1 MDTGFQHV
9 THGYGHDHSEGWVL
23 NTGQEPLQ
31 GAAPFGDR
39 VRGIVRRV
47 GPEAAATIA
56 AMDPSANPRILAP
69 EGANDLCTQG
79 ARIAAGVQS
88 ACDALQR
95 SMAAADGPRCRHAY
109 VRRFDAAAQAT
120 AAAVDAGRRAG
131 VPVPPLAGLAVSVK
145 DLFDVAGMPSTA
157 ASKSLAD
164 AAPAAA
170 DCSAVARLRAAGA
183 ALTGHTNLTEF
194 AFSGVG
200 INPHHGTPA
209 NAATPAL
216 DATPRIPGGST
227 SGGAVTVAA
236 GAAWAALGSDTRGSI
251 RVPAALHGLVGFK
264 NTQALTPTDGCL
276 PLSFTLD
283 TACAITRSVRDAVLL
298 HELLAARRVTL
309 RGRPLH
315 ALRLALPQGASM
327 LDGLDA
333 TVARAFE
340 RSLSVLRAAGAE
352 IVDVAL
358 PADDAPATSSGQ
370 ISAAE
375 AWAWH
380 RSRLAA
386 RAADYDPRVLLR
398 IRGGSGIT
406 AADYIDR
413 LQARRRW
420 IAQVETSAAGIDA
433 FVCPTVPMVAPPLQP
448 LLDDDEAFFA
458 TNALLL
464 RNPSV
469 VNYLDGCA
477 LSLPCQAADEL
488 PVGLMVWAPALH
500 DDTVLDVSLAIE
512 RALADARR

>member
-1 MDTGFQHV
+1 MDT
-9 THGYGHDHSEGWVL
+9 
-23 NTGQEPLQ
+23 
-31 GAAPFGDR
+31 
-39 VRGIVRRV
+39 
-47 GPEAAATIA
+47 
-56 AMDPSANPRILAP
+56 SANLGILAR
-69 EGANDLCTQG
+69 EGSGDLFAQ
-79 ARIAAGVQS
+79 AAQITAGRRS
-88 ACDALQR
+88 AAETLEL
-95 SMAAADGPRCRHAY
+95 SMAAADGPSCRHAY
-109 VRRFDAAAQAT
+109 VRRFDAMARAA

-131 VPVPPLAGLAVSVK
+131 APVPPLAGLAVSVK
-145 DLFDVAGMPSTA
+145 DLFDVFGMPSTA

-164 AAPAAA
+164 TAPAAA

-264 NTQALTPTDGCL
+264 NTQALTPLDGCL
-276 PLSFTLD
+276 SLSSTLD
-283 TACAITRSVRDAVLL
+283 TTCAVTRSVRDAVLL
-298 HELLAARRVTL
+298 HELLAARRVRL
-309 RGRPLH
+309 RGRPLRGV
-315 ALRLALPQGASM
+315 RLALPQGAGM
-327 LDGLDA
+327 LEGLDA

-340 RSLSVLRAAGAE
+340 RTLAVLRAAGVQ

-358 PADDAPATSSGQ
+358 PADDVPAVSSGQ

-380 RSRLAA
+380 RARLDA
-386 RAADYDPRVLLR
+386 RGADYDPRVLAR
-398 IRGGSGIT
+398 IRGGGSIS

-420 IAQVETSAAGIDA
+420 IAQVEASAADVDA
-433 FVCPTVPMVAPPLQP
+433 FVCPTVPVVAPPLQP
-448 LLDDDEAFFA
+448 LLDGDEAFFA

-477 LSLPCQAADEL
+477 LSLPCQVEDEL

-512 RALADARR
+512 RALGRAER